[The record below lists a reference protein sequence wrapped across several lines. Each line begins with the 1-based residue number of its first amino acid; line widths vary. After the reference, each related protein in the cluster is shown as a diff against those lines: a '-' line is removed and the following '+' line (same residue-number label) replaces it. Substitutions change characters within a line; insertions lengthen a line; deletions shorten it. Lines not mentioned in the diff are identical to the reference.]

1 MENRSVACCSKQ
13 NSDKRGRPRSAFPT
27 NMLRVGLTGSIAVGK
42 SFVLGVLA
50 ELGCRVLDADKTA
63 REVVTIGSPGYNA
76 VVEAFGEEILKAD
89 GSLDRPKLGKIVFAD
104 DALRQQLNSI
114 LHPFIMAQQD
124 DELHRWEVEDPGAIG
139 VVDAALMI
147 ESGGYQRF
155 DKLIVVHC
163 RPKIQLERLMSR
175 DSLTREEAEQRI
187 AAQMPQEEKKRH
199 ADYLIDTS
207 DGFASTRSQ
216 TEAIYRELQNLNEAQ
231 IIRFEV

>member
-1 MENRSVACCSKQ
+1 
-13 NSDKRGRPRSAFPT
+13 
-27 NMLRVGLTGSIAVGK
+27 MLRVGLTGSIAVGK

-50 ELGCRVLDADKTA
+50 GLGCRVVDADKTA
-63 REVVTIGSPGYNA
+63 REVVAIGSPGYTA
-76 VVEAFGEEILKAD
+76 VVEAFGEEILKPD
-89 GSLDRPKLGKIVFAD
+89 GTLDRPKLGRVVFAD
-104 DALRQQLNSI
+104 DTLRQQLNSI

-124 DELHRWEVEDPGAIG
+124 ALMSRWEQEDPEAIG

-175 DSLTREEAEQRI
+175 DSMTREEAEQRI

-207 DGFASTRSQ
+207 NGFESARTQ
-216 TEAIYRELQNLNEAQ
+216 TEEIYLVLQNIESY
-231 IIRFEV
+231 